1 MEDSGHES
9 DDVYD
14 EFDLGDFTKEEI
26 KRYESMV
33 GPEDRLRD
41 AGPPEE
47 PTGPAP
53 EPIGELYRILGTL
66 RY

>member
-33 GPEDRLRD
+33 GPGERLLD
-41 AGPPEE
+41 AAPPEE
-47 PTGPAP
+47 SSGSAP
-53 EPIGELYRILGTL
+53 ETTGKC
-66 RY
+66 

>member
-33 GPEDRLRD
+33 GPEDRLRE
-41 AGPPEE
+41 AALSEE
-47 PTGPAP
+47 PSDPAL
-53 EPIGELYRILGTL
+53 ETTSEVLRILGTL
-66 RY
+66 QY

>member
-1 MEDSGHES
+1 MEDSEEES

-33 GPEDRLRD
+33 GPGDRLRD
-41 AGPPEE
+41 AAPPEE
-47 PTGPAP
+47 PSGPAP
-53 EPIGELYRILGTL
+53 EPTGKLVTILGTL